1 MKIDVAYFFNLES
14 NLLELKVTIGIGFE
28 DITVVVADC
37 FGKFSLSLLTDFLR
51 SKLDFKSLRAE
62 MGTFGVLTGN
72 IGEFVLERDP
82 KNLDGFSGLALGVDS
97 NLALPLATAPTKL
110 RKRNFT
116 LFARQ
121 LIRLSII
128 CEVS

>member
-110 RKRNFT
+110 RKRNVT
-116 LFARQ
+116 LYVRQ
-121 LIRLSII
+121 LI
-128 CEVS
+128 